1 MTCTS
6 NIPVLFGTIS
16 KILECFRQAKHQP
29 KKNEVKKMYSN
40 NTKNVI
46 SNAYQGAS
54 ALAQDENK
62 KNMYVDVEET
72 KRKKLILT
80 KSTTT
85 ISN

>member
-1 MTCTS
+1 
-6 NIPVLFGTIS
+6 
-16 KILECFRQAKHQP
+16 
-29 KKNEVKKMYSN
+29 MYSN